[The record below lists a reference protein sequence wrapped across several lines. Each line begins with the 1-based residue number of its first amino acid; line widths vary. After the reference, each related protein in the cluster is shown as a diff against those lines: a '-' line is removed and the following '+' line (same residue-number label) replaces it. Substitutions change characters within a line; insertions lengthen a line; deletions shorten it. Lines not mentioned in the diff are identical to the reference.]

1 MRHTIFALCLVT
13 LACDDEPVV
22 RPAAREAAT
31 PAEAADPHATEVF
44 RERDPHAQNPHAN
57 PHAQNPHAQQ
67 NPSGALGPEAV
78 GGVTWHA
85 PEPFRRIQPSS
96 QMRAAEYVYP
106 EQQGEAAATLTVFYF
121 GTGQGGSI
129 EDNVER
135 WLSQLVQPDGS
146 PTRDRARIE
155 ETEVNGMR
163 VTTVDATGTY
173 QASPMMGGTGAPQQ
187 NQRMLGAIVVGPQG
201 PVFFKMVGDASLMER
216 ANEQFTA
223 LIQSFEAG

>member
-1 MRHTIFALCLVT
+1 MRHTLFALCLVT
-13 LACDDEPVV
+13 LGCDDDPVV
-22 RPAAREAAT
+22 RPVARESAS
-31 PAEAADPHATEVF
+31 PSEEVDPHATEVF
-44 RERDPHAQNPHAN
+44 RERDPHAQNPHAD
-57 PHAQNPHAQQ
+57 PHAQLPQ
-67 NPSGALGPEAV
+67 NPTQQGGALGPEAV

-106 EQQGEAAATLTVFYF
+106 ENEGESAATLTVFYF

-135 WLSQLVQPDGS
+135 WLSQLTQPDGS
-146 PTRDRARIE
+146 ATRDRARIE

-201 PVFFKMVGDASLMER
+201 PVFFKMIGDASLMER
-216 ANEQFTA
+216 AREHFNG
-223 LIQSFEAG
+223 LVQSFEG